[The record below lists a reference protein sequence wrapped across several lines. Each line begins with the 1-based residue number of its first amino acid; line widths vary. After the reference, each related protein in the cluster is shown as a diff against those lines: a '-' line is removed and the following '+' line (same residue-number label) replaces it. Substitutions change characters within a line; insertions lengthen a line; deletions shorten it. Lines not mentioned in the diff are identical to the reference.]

1 MTTADKI
8 ERSANINM
16 AFTPSAP
23 INNADLFAGRLKQVQ
38 RVMGAIFQRG
48 QHAVIFGERGVGKTS
63 LSNIIFDFL
72 VLRGKHEFQ
81 VARYNCGVAADFY
94 SIWKA
99 VFKSLTVVRG
109 SDSEMLTLEDLLPDN
124 PGSEDIRQIFQQA
137 DSPSIIIIDE
147 IDRIEDSDTPAILA
161 DTIKTL
167 SDHSINTTLILVGVA
182 DSVEQL
188 IAEHQSI
195 DRALVQIQM
204 PRMSMDE
211 LTEIVDK
218 GLEKCKMSIDLQAKH
233 RIAALSRGLPHN
245 THLLARHAAL
255 TAMEDDRDSITRDDL
270 AQAIKDAVENQQQ
283 TTVAAYHKAT
293 HSPRK
298 NLYKEVLLACALA
311 PKDELGYFPAGAI
324 REPMEMITKQHY
336 DIPAFSQHLKDFCD
350 DKRGPI
356 LQKKGE
362 GRRFRFR
369 FINPMMEPSVV
380 LRGISDKLI
389 EPDQIWTSSE
399 PPPPFEL
406 C

>member
-1 MTTADKI
+1 
-8 ERSANINM
+8 INQ

-23 INNADLFAGRLKQVQ
+23 INSTDLFAGRIKQIQ

-48 QHAVIFGERGVGKTS
+48 QHAIIFGERGVGKTS
-63 LSNIIFDFL
+63 LSNTIFDFL

-81 VARYNCGVAADFY
+81 VARFNCSVAADFT
-94 SIWKA
+94 SIWRT
-99 VFKSLTVVRG
+99 VLKSLTVERG
-109 SDSEMLTLEDLLPDN
+109 PENETRTLDELLPEN
-124 PGSEDIRQIFQQA
+124 PGSENIREIFQNA
-137 DSPSIIIIDE
+137 DSPSIIIVDE
-147 IDRIEDSDTPAILA
+147 IDRIEDSHTGTLLA
-161 DTIKTL
+161 DTVKTL
-167 SDHSINTTLILVGVA
+167 SDHSVNTTLIFVGVA

-204 PRMSMDE
+204 PRMSSDE
-211 LTEIVDK
+211 LAEIVDK
-218 GLEKCKMSIDLQAKH
+218 GLFKCEMTIDDEAKQ

-255 TAMEDDRDSITRDDL
+255 TAADNGRAHITAEDLS
-270 AQAIKDAVENQQQ
+270 QAIKDAVENQQQ
-283 TTVAAYHKAT
+283 TTVSAYHKAT

-311 PKDELGYFPAGAI
+311 PKDELGYFSAGAI
-324 REPMEMITKQHY
+324 REPMTMITGRDY
-336 DIPAFSQHLKDFCD
+336 DIPAFSQHLKEFCD
-350 DKRGPI
+350 NKRGPI
-356 LQKKGE
+356 LQKFGE

-380 LRGISDKLI
+380 LRGISDKII

-399 PPPPFEL
+399 PPPLFEL
-406 C
+406 S